1 MARFRYRATQVVIF
15 ALQAMLA
22 RPGRFLFFLRPIFHF
37 EDQMQILPATLI
49 ASLLTI
55 VSYGTAYPANSDET
69 PYVSQQEHV
78 APVTI
83 TEFPGSDRF
92 APGVELK
99 GAELHPSNTAAQ
111 ASSIDDQQQASQAYA
126 ERRQRMI
133 EQCEQNN
140 GIRCARE
147 VNTELRAEGVQ
158 RDTSEAYAERRQR
171 MIEQCEQ
178 NNGIDCAREVDT
190 ELRAE
195 TIQRRYVVHTMRSA
209 GGSR

>member
-1 MARFRYRATQVVIF
+1 MKN
-15 ALQAMLA
+15 
-22 RPGRFLFFLRPIFHF
+22 
-37 EDQMQILPATLI
+37 LPATLI

-55 VSYGTAYPANSDET
+55 VSYGTAYPADSEET
-69 PYVSQQEHV
+69 PYVIQQEH
-78 APVTI
+78 AASVTV
-83 TEFPGSDRF
+83 TDLPGSDRF

-99 GAELHPSNTAAQ
+99 GAELYPSNTAAQ

-126 ERRQRMI
+126 ERR
-133 EQCEQNN
+133 
-140 GIRCARE
+140 
-147 VNTELRAEGVQ
+147 L
-158 RDTSEAYAERRQR
+158 R

-195 TIQRRYVVHTMRSA
+195 TIQRHYVVHTMRPA

>member
-1 MARFRYRATQVVIF
+1 MK
-15 ALQAMLA
+15 
-22 RPGRFLFFLRPIFHF
+22 
-37 EDQMQILPATLI
+37 ILPVILM

-55 VSYGTAYPANSDET
+55 VRYGTGYAADSDET
-69 PYVSQQEHV
+69 PYVIQQEHV
-78 APVTI
+78 GPVTV
-83 TEFPGSDRF
+83 TDLPGSDRF

-99 GAELHPSNTAAQ
+99 GAELYPSNTAAQ

-140 GIRCARE
+140 GIDCARE
-147 VNTELRAEGVQ
+147 VDTELRAEAVQ
-158 RDTSEAYAERRQR
+158 RDHVLHTSEAYTQRRQR

-178 NNGIDCAREVDT
+178 NNGIDCAREVGT

-195 TIQRRYVVHTMRSA
+195 GIPQHHMVQTMRPAS
-209 GGSR
+209 GSR